1 MPILGGTERL
11 GVLRVDL
18 AQGVE
23 PERAGVLASLVGLL
37 LMSKRPHSDSY
48 ARLVRTE
55 AMNVAA
61 EMQWNLM
68 PPLCFANHAVAI
80 VAAMEPAYAIGGDA
94 FDYAVAGHQVHL
106 AVYDAMGHN
115 SRAGLTANLAVAAC
129 RNQCRQGIDLVATG
143 ENVEEV
149 LVEHFGHSTYVTA
162 VLANLDFTTGALFW
176 INRGH
181 PAPVLIRGG
190 RWTTTLGCPPAHPLG
205 TELDVPATFCREQ
218 LEPGD
223 RILLYTDGVTEARD
237 RCGRE
242 FGLDGLTDFM
252 IRHRADGLPFPE
264 TLRRL
269 THAIV
274 DHHAGQRADDATVLC
289 LEWFGPSRNTELRP
303 QGTSSPRTPT
313 RLPEMGHHHSA
324 GGAGAVPDEQQPREE
339 RAVRSA
345 WVCGHVEAEVRKRLP
360 NAVRGDIGQGS
371 AEPVKGRHG
380 LPPLPGARHPP
391 SQRPHRSGR
400 PPRSLLHT
408 GLREDAPGPP
418 LGLRPVRR
426 GWDGRRKPE
435 QGPPVA
441 ARPARPARPVRAA
454 APGGG
459 ALIRRCVPAPS
470 TAAMSAPVG

>member
-1 MPILGGTERL
+1 MAKHAARAGMGDARVFVPDLRRQLLREVTGRGLDAGAGGETYEVDSTLPGRAFASSRPCRAEM
-11 GVLRVDL
+11 GSSRAGGGCRSWVTPSGSLRVDL

-37 LMSKRPHSDSY
+37 LMNKRPHSDSY

-55 AMNVAA
+55 AVIVAA

-115 SRAGLTANLAVAAC
+115 SRAGLTVNLAVAAC
-129 RNQCRQGIDLVATG
+129 RNQRCQGIDLVATG
-143 ENVEEV
+143 EKVEEV

-162 VLANLDFTTGALFW
+162 VLANFDFTAGALFW

-205 TELDVPATFCREQ
+205 TELDVPATLCREQ

-242 FGLDGLTDFM
+242 FGLNGLTDFM
-252 IRHRADGLPFPE
+252 IRHHADGLPFPE

-269 THAIV
+269 MHAIV

-289 LEWFGPSRNTELRP
+289 LEWLGSSRNTELRP
-303 QGTSSPRTPT
+303 QRNVVASNT
-313 RLPEMGHHHSA
+313 
-324 GGAGAVPDEQQPREE
+324 D
-339 RAVRSA
+339 
-345 WVCGHVEAEVRKRLP
+345 
-360 NAVRGDIGQGS
+360 
-371 AEPVKGRHG
+371 
-380 LPPLPGARHPP
+380 PPA
-391 SQRPHRSGR
+391 
-400 PPRSLLHT
+400 
-408 GLREDAPGPP
+408 
-418 LGLRPVRR
+418 
-426 GWDGRRKPE
+426 
-435 QGPPVA
+435 
-441 ARPARPARPVRAA
+441 
-454 APGGG
+454 
-459 ALIRRCVPAPS
+459 
-470 TAAMSAPVG
+470 